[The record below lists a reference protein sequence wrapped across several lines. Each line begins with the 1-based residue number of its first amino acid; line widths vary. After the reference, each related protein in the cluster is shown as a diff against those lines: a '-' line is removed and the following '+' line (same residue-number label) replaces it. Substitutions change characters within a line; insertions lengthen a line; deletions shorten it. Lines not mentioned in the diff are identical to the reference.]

1 MYTQIEGNVYTIPVP
16 LPDNPLR
23 NLNSYVIKDPGRSLV
38 IDTGFRR
45 PECREALSAGLE
57 ELGIDMARADV
68 FLTHM
73 HADHSGLAAELAGP
87 DSKIYISRADG
98 ELLARSLTS
107 GLGRVDEYRS
117 YGFSEAELACFWENP
132 SMKYQQESAP
142 GFTYVAGGDKLSY
155 GGHTLLVIETP
166 GHTPGHVC
174 LYDRARGMMFLGD
187 HVLFDIT
194 PNITTWPGFSD
205 PLGHYVHSLM
215 DISIFSVRVPLPAH
229 RGVKGSTAERV
240 GTIIEHHGRRIREML
255 DALDASPG
263 ATPYELS
270 GMMSWRVRGK
280 TNSWADF
287 PLGQKWFAVGE
298 TAAHLEYLLC
308 RGRVRREFTGGV
320 WRYYTDN

>member
-1 MYTQIEGNVYTIPVP
+1 
-16 LPDNPLR
+16 
-23 NLNSYVIKDPGRSLV
+23 
-38 IDTGFRR
+38 
-45 PECREALSAGLE
+45 
-57 ELGIDMARADV
+57 
-68 FLTHM
+68 
-73 HADHSGLAAELAGP
+73 
-87 DSKIYISRADG
+87 
-98 ELLARSLTS
+98 
-107 GLGRVDEYRS
+107 
-117 YGFSEAELACFWENP
+117 
-132 SMKYQQESAP
+132 
-142 GFTYVAGGDKLSY
+142 
-155 GGHTLLVIETP
+155 
-166 GHTPGHVC
+166 
-174 LYDRARGMMFLGD
+174 MFLGD

-287 PLGQKWFAVGE
+287 PLGQSGSPSARPRP
-298 TAAHLEYLLC
+298 TSNTCSAAAGAARVQWRGLALLY
-308 RGRVRREFTGGV
+308 GQLTLSSISQASRRII
-320 WRYYTDN
+320 